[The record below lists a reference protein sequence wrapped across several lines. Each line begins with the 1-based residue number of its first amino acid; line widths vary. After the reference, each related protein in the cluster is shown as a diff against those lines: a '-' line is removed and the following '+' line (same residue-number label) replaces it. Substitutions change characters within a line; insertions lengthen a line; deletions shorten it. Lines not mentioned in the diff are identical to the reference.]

1 MEHKGMPKR
10 KIKPRFEVHKLP
22 GTSLRRI
29 ATPNI
34 KVDGKGKPILD
45 KNDQSILLGGFTY
58 HDEEVDAG
66 WMVYFPHGSS
76 VHVWTEAEM
85 KRQNFLGKADLVDM
99 DSGEV
104 IDEPESMSL
113 KDLSEMKE
121 RTSKPVHHT
130 T

>member
-1 MEHKGMPKR
+1 MPKR
-10 KIKPRFEVHKLP
+10 KIKPRFEVHKLS
-22 GTSLRRI
+22 GTKLRRI

-85 KRQNFLGKADLVDM
+85 RRQSFLGKADLVDM

>member
-1 MEHKGMPKR
+1 MEYKGMPKR
-10 KIKPRFEVHKLP
+10 KIKPRFEVHKLS
-22 GTSLRRI
+22 GTKLRRI

>member
-1 MEHKGMPKR
+1 MPKR
-10 KIKPRFEVHKLP
+10 KIKPRFEVHKLS
-22 GTSLRRI
+22 GTKLRRI

-45 KNDQSILLGGFTY
+45 KNDQPILLGCFTY
-58 HDEEVDAG
+58 DDEVFDAG
-66 WMVYFPHGSS
+66 LIEYFPHGSS

>member
-1 MEHKGMPKR
+1 MPKR

>member
-1 MEHKGMPKR
+1 MPKR
-10 KIKPRFEVHKLP
+10 KIKPRFEVHKLS
-22 GTSLRRI
+22 GTKLRRI

-85 KRQNFLGKADLVDM
+85 KRQSFLGKADLVDM

-113 KDLSEMKE
+113 KELSEMKE

>member
-1 MEHKGMPKR
+1 MPKR
-10 KIKPRFEVHKLP
+10 KIKPRFEVHKLS
-22 GTSLRRI
+22 GTKLRRI

-85 KRQNFLGKADLVDM
+85 KRQSFLGKADLVDM

>member
-1 MEHKGMPKR
+1 MPKR
-10 KIKPRFEVHKLP
+10 KIKPRFEVHKLS

>member
-1 MEHKGMPKR
+1 MPKR
-10 KIKPRFEVHKLP
+10 KIKPRFEVHKLS
-22 GTSLRRI
+22 GTRLRRI

-85 KRQNFLGKADLVDM
+85 KRQSFLGKADLVDM